1 MGRPGAGA
9 RIALLVG
16 LLSAL
21 PARPSQD
28 AVLAQDGRGRASL
41 AAGIFYSSGHYGA
54 PTTTE
59 VLYVP
64 LIARY
69 ETDDYALGLTV
80 PYLSITGNGERVDGE
95 VFFDSRSSERI
106 TSAGLGD
113 VIAAASYTLYRGKE
127 PRPWVDL
134 TGVVKFGTADRK
146 QELGT
151 GENDYAAQF
160 DAYQRAGRLSWFT
173 SLGYKVP
180 GSPPGIRLGPV
191 TYGSAGGRYA
201 FTYEHS
207 AGAMWSGQ
215 EALPYSS
222 YPQSEAILFYGWVL
236 SPRYKMQFFTSRGL
250 TPGSPDWSVGTTL
263 ARSF

>member
-1 MGRPGAGA
+1 MGRPWAGV
-9 RIALLVG
+9 RIALLAG

-21 PARPSQD
+21 PGVD
-28 AVLAQDGRGRASL
+28 AALAQAVPGRASL

-95 VFFDSRSSERI
+95 VFFDSRSSDRI
-106 TSAGLGD
+106 TSSGLGD
-113 VIAAASYTLYRGKE
+113 VIAAASYTVYRGKE
-127 PRPWVDL
+127 PRPWLDL
-134 TGVVKFGTADRK
+134 TGFVKFGTADKK

-151 GENDYAAQF
+151 GENDYAAQL
-160 DAYQRAGRLSWFT
+160 DAYQRAGRFSWFT

-180 GSPPGIRLGPV
+180 GSPPGLRLGPV

-215 EALPYSS
+215 EALPYSNT
-222 YPQSEAILFYGWVL
+222 PQSEATVFYGWVL
-236 SPRYKMQFFTSRGL
+236 SPRYKVQFFTSRGL
-250 TPGSPDWSVGTTL
+250 TPGSPDWSVGTTV
-263 ARSF
+263 ARAF